1 MQQSPPTRTSSISPL
16 ATALTLACVAFA
28 VVLGITG
35 PRLRDRHG
43 SHQQDHPLAEVALV
57 AALHERRAEQDA
69 ERGRERDAALDRLP
83 SMLAEV
89 AGRSAPDLSP
99 AGLSPIDA
107 RIVELA
113 PALRG
118 VMVSYGS
125 PEAAT
130 AATVVLMPDRGDVV
144 RLDGFGR
151 ALPLAPGDEWLETVS
166 DEGLPGRTAWAMA
179 DGRTLWLV
187 LADDRADV
195 AAVARHLR

>member
-1 MQQSPPTRTSSISPL
+1 MQQSPPTRTPPVSPL

-57 AALHERRAEQDA
+57 ATLHERRAAQDA
-69 ERGRERDAALDRLP
+69 ERGRERGAALDRLP

-89 AGRSAPDLSP
+89 VGRGAPDLSA
-99 AGLSPIDA
+99 AGLEPLDA

-113 PALRG
+113 PGLRG
-118 VMVSYGS
+118 VMVPYGT
-125 PEAAT
+125 PQAGT
-130 AATVVLMPDRGDVV
+130 VATVTLMPDRGDVV

-151 ALPLAPGDEWLETVS
+151 ALPLAPGVEWLEPVS
-166 DEGLPGRTAWAMA
+166 DEDLAERTAWAMA

-187 LADDRADV
+187 LADDRAGV
-195 AAVARHLR
+195 AAVARLLR

>member
-1 MQQSPPTRTSSISPL
+1 MQQTPPDRTSPISPL

-69 ERGRERDAALDRLP
+69 ERGRERDAALGRLP

-89 AGRSAPDLSP
+89 VGRAAPDLTP
-99 AGLSPIDA
+99 AGLEPLDA

-113 PALRG
+113 PGLRG
-118 VMVSYGS
+118 VMVPFGTTQ
-125 PEAAT
+125 AGT
-130 AATVVLMPDRGDVV
+130 VATVTLMPDRGDVV

-151 ALPLAPGDEWLETVS
+151 ALPLAPGTEWLETVS
-166 DEGLPGRTAWAMA
+166 DDGLTERTAWAMA

-195 AAVARHLR
+195 AAVARLLR

>member
-1 MQQSPPTRTSSISPL
+1 MQQSPPTRTPPISPL
-16 ATALTLACVAFA
+16 ATGLTLACVAFA
-28 VVLGITG
+28 VVVGITG

-69 ERGRERDAALDRLP
+69 ERGRERDAALGRLP

-89 AGRSAPDLSP
+89 VGRGAPNLSP
-99 AGLSPIDA
+99 AGLVPLDA

-113 PALRG
+113 PGLRG
-118 VMVSYGS
+118 VMVPYGT
-125 PEAAT
+125 PQAGT
-130 AATVVLMPDRGDVV
+130 VATVTLMPDRGDVV

-151 ALPLAPGDEWLETVS
+151 ALPLAPGVEWLEPVS
-166 DEGLPGRTAWAMA
+166 DGDLAERTAWAMA

-187 LADDRADV
+187 LADNRADV
-195 AAVARHLR
+195 AAVARLLR